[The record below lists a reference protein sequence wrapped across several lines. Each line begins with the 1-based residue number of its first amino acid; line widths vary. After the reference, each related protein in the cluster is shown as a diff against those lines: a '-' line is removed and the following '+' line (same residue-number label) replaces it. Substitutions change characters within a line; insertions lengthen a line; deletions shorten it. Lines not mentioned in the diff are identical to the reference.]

1 MIKPN
6 VAPPSSPMQREIDEI
21 LLSGRAGTMAEAEGV
36 YLDAHLADV
45 IRLAESLPDDEFRNH
60 ELVRLL
66 LAHGSRPWED
76 SLT

>member
-1 MIKPN
+1 
-6 VAPPSSPMQREIDEI
+6 MQKEIDEI
-21 LLSGRAGTMAEAEGV
+21 LLSGRDGTVAEAEGV

-45 IRLAESLPDDEFRNH
+45 IHLAESLPDDEFRNH

>member
-1 MIKPN
+1 
-6 VAPPSSPMQREIDEI
+6 V
-21 LLSGRAGTMAEAEGV
+21 AEAEGV

-45 IRLAESLPDDEFRNH
+45 IHLAESLPDDEFRNH